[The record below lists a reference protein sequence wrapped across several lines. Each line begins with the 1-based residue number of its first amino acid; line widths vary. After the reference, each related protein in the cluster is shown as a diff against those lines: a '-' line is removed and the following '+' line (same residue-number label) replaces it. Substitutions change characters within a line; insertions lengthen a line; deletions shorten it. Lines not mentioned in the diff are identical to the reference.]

1 MSNGGGAQ
9 DHMPNGGGAG
19 HPRGADVATIA
30 GQYSCTSLI
39 SRAFPHLW
47 PRGAEISFCLTID
60 HCRTILYYT
69 VLLLDLALRR
79 RYCRLFTLLFRPGS
93 LTGLQ
98 TLTDTKPLWMAP
110 RPNKVLVASR
120 PSISKS
126 WLQRVVISLDDDVKI
141 CDMGGDHS
149 YRATLG
155 GRLVVRRSQ

>member
-1 MSNGGGAQ
+1 MKLPASGDQRPRRGSIVMNAKTHMSNGGGAQ

-93 LTGLQ
+93 PTGLQ
-98 TLTDTKPLWMAP
+98 TLTPPSGLPASP
-110 RPNKVLVASR
+110 RPRQLS
-120 PSISKS
+120 SGFS
-126 WLQRVVISLDDDVKI
+126 
-141 CDMGGDHS
+141 
-149 YRATLG
+149 T
-155 GRLVVRRSQ
+155 